1 MTLVRIVAGLV
12 VLTILG
18 TLVFRLAAPPPPPQP
33 AGEFTS
39 SAQCQECHPQEYE
52 EWIGSAHANSWNN
65 PDVFAQSNGFE
76 NKDCIDCH
84 APRPV
89 FETGLGNRV
98 LPRSSRRSEGVDCIS
113 CHMLPE
119 GNVAGTIDAPRAACR
134 PVTRRELQRV
144 DYCGVCHNQHKTV
157 DQWRQTHYAENNVG
171 CIDCHMPYRDDD
183 PNQGRSHVMPGGH
196 DIAVVRSAVRW
207 RTAREGDKVVV
218 ELENHAGGH
227 AFPTDERSR
236 ASDVWWRP
244 VKEEAWRHL
253 HRIRD
258 PYRYETDIPRTLLD
272 YGEVRRLE
280 IVDPD
285 AAGPVEVLWVYKLT
299 PYYRLPETGDPIE
312 IAEVTD
318 PLMDSREVFR
328 AVVE

>member
-1 MTLVRIVAGLV
+1 MKAVRLVAGLV
-12 VLTILG
+12 VLVMLG
-18 TLVFRLAAPPPPPQP
+18 TLVAQLAAPPPPAQP

-39 SAQCQECHPQEYE
+39 SEQCKECHAQEYE

-65 PDVFAQSNGFE
+65 PDVYAQSNGFE

-113 CHMLPE
+113 CHMLPD
-119 GNVAGTIDAPRAACR
+119 GNVAGTIDNARAACR

-157 DQWRQTHYAENNVG
+157 DQWRKTHYAENNIG
-171 CIDCHMPYRDDD
+171 CIDCHMPHRDGD
-183 PNQGRSHVMPGGH
+183 PNKGRSHVMPGGH
-196 DIAVVRSAVRW
+196 DIDVVRSAVRW
-207 RTAREGDKVVV
+207 KTERAGDRIVV

-236 ASDVWWRP
+236 ASDIWWR
-244 VKEEAWRHL
+244 VVGTEDWNHL

-272 YGEVRRLE
+272 YGEVRTLE
-280 IVDPD
+280 IED
-285 AAGPVEVLWVYKLT
+285 APADPVEVMWVYKLT

-312 IAEVTD
+312 IDEVID
-318 PLMDSREVFR
+318 PLMDSRELFR